1 MQQTGDV
8 KELTAGLIR
17 IGTFSSVATHWLPS
31 IIREFQKD
39 YPNIEYEF
47 LLGDYREIEA
57 WIREG
62 RVDCGFLCL
71 PVRPDLDTIFL
82 ERDDFLAILPAAHPL
97 AQAERIFLDALC
109 KEPFLMLEKDKNAEI
124 ADFFR
129 REGLSPNV
137 RFITWDDYAILSI
150 AESGLGV
157 SLLPRLILKR
167 IPYQVAARETVHS
180 FHRDIVLALRDR
192 LAVRRI
198 SGISPPS
205 LKIFLRK
212 KALPE
217 HFSDNAFYVM
227 FTESFPKGTGGKT
240 PSPSSPHR
248 ELHPCCGCQSFP
260 TVIPHH
266 KYRSLRH
273 SHIHQTVRSAVDIF
287 LLQSLLRSPPHR
299 HPPESGY
306 GRPLWQ

>member
-1 MQQTGDV
+1 MLCNAYQSLLQQAGDV

-82 ERDDFLAILPAAHPL
+82 ERDDFLATLPTAHPL

-137 RFITWDDYAILSI
+137 RFTTWDDYAILSI

-192 LAVRRI
+192 KTAPLAVRR
-198 SGISPPS
+198 
-205 LKIFLRK
+205 FLEY
-212 KALPE
+212 L
-217 HFSDNAFYVM
+217 
-227 FTESFPKGTGGKT
+227 
-240 PSPSSPHR
+240 PHR
-248 ELHPCCGCQSFP
+248 
-260 TVIPHH
+260 
-266 KYRSLRH
+266 
-273 SHIHQTVRSAVDIF
+273 
-287 LLQSLLRSPPHR
+287 
-299 HPPESGY
+299 
-306 GRPLWQ
+306 

>member
-1 MQQTGDV
+1 MLCNVYQSLLQQAGDV

-82 ERDDFLAILPAAHPL
+82 ERDDFLATLPTAHPL
-97 AQAERIFLDALC
+97 AQ
-109 KEPFLMLEKDKNAEI
+109 EKDKNAEI
-124 ADFFR
+124 TDFFR

-137 RFITWDDYAILSI
+137 RFTTWDDYAILSI

-167 IPYQVAARETVHS
+167 IPYQVAARETVPS

-192 LAVRRI
+192 LAVRR
-198 SGISPPS
+198 
-205 LKIFLRK
+205 FLEY
-212 KALPE
+212 L
-217 HFSDNAFYVM
+217 
-227 FTESFPKGTGGKT
+227 
-240 PSPSSPHR
+240 PHR
-248 ELHPCCGCQSFP
+248 
-260 TVIPHH
+260 
-266 KYRSLRH
+266 
-273 SHIHQTVRSAVDIF
+273 
-287 LLQSLLRSPPHR
+287 
-299 HPPESGY
+299 
-306 GRPLWQ
+306 

>member
-1 MQQTGDV
+1 MQQAGDV

-82 ERDDFLAILPAAHPL
+82 ERDDFLATLPTAHPL

-109 KEPFLMLEKDKNAEI
+109 KEPVSDSGEGQKCRNYR
-124 ADFFR
+124 FFR

-137 RFITWDDYAILSI
+137 RFTTWDDYAILSI

-167 IPYQVAARETVHS
+167 IPYQVAARETVPS

-192 LAVRRI
+192 KTAPLAVRR
-198 SGISPPS
+198 
-205 LKIFLRK
+205 FLEY
-212 KALPE
+212 L
-217 HFSDNAFYVM
+217 
-227 FTESFPKGTGGKT
+227 
-240 PSPSSPHR
+240 PHR
-248 ELHPCCGCQSFP
+248 
-260 TVIPHH
+260 
-266 KYRSLRH
+266 
-273 SHIHQTVRSAVDIF
+273 
-287 LLQSLLRSPPHR
+287 
-299 HPPESGY
+299 
-306 GRPLWQ
+306 